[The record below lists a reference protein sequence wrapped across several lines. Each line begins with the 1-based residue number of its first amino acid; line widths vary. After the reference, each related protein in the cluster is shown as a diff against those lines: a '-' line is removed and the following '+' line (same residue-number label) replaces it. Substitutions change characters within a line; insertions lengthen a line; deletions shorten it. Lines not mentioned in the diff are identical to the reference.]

1 MKKATIPLSLLALV
15 LVMTSVAS
23 ASPPEPGSF
32 STTGYTDV
40 LTYEV
45 ETLPSGRTKF
55 YLEAE
60 GKPGAM
66 CAYWFGVPNSDLCGV
81 SGDLNGTF
89 TFVEWGI
96 IDLDLSVDPPEGS
109 GLGTNH
115 GILTI
120 TSSDSQLTIRF
131 DGRTDSQYVW
141 GNYRI
146 LSGTGEYA
154 NLHGQGKYHGNAGL
168 AFTVIYEGRFHTDPN

>member
-1 MKKATIPLSLLALV
+1 MKKAAIPLSLLALV
-15 LVMTSVAS
+15 LVMTGVAS

-32 STTGYTDV
+32 STTGYTD
-40 LTYEV
+40 LTTYEFD
-45 ETLPSGRTKF
+45 TLPSGLTKF

-60 GKPGAM
+60 GKPGPM
-66 CAYWFGVPNSDLCGV
+66 CEFWFHDPNLCGV
-81 SGDLNGTF
+81 SGYLNGTF

-96 IDLDLSVDPPEGS
+96 VDLDPMTMEGS
-109 GLGTNH
+109 GRGTNH

-120 TSSDSQLTIRF
+120 TSNDSQLTIRF
-131 DGRTDSQYVW
+131 DGRTDSQNVW

-146 LSGTGEYA
+146 LRGTGEYA
-154 NLHGQGKYHGNAGL
+154 NFHGQGKYHGNAGL